1 METTAINSSDC
12 LSFYMSD
19 LANSTINASFKFDNS
34 SSKSQT
40 TLNSKNKLEKFH
52 ILKEVLSSEKKY
64 LNDLKEI
71 VEVNFLFNKSFFFL
85 F

>member
-1 METTAINSSDC
+1 METTAINSNDC

-19 LANSTINASFKFDNS
+19 LGNSITNSSFKFDNS
-34 SSKSQT
+34 STNSQAAI
-40 TLNSKNKLEKFH
+40 NSKNKLEKFH

-71 VEVNFLFNKSFFFL
+71 VEVY
-85 F
+85 

>member
-1 METTAINSSDC
+1 METTVINSNDC

-19 LANSTINASFKFDNS
+19 LANSTINPSFKFDNS
-34 SSKSQT
+34 SSNSQT
-40 TLNSKNKLEKFH
+40 AINSKNKLEKFH

-71 VEVNFLFNKSFFFL
+71 VEVYFLFNNFFF
-85 F
+85 